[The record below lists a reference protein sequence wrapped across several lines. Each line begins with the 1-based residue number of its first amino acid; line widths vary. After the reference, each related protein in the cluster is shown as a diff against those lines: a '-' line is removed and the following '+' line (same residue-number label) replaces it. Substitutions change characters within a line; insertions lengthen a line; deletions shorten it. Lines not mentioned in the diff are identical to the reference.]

1 MNPEEVGSPTPE
13 QMTAALL
20 KAARAGCWNH
30 WQHEV
35 KTHVGDWVK
44 TRAMHKPLTA
54 EQFARLPAAVAE
66 YQFVELCVYRY
77 KGKVVWGYY
86 CRKLPLE
93 GNVLVRVLV
102 VLEPTEGEI
111 IHCMRSNR
119 GKKYAERWGEQE
131 KLFIPVRW

>member
-1 MNPEEVGSPTPE
+1 MKPEKVRHPTPE

-20 KAARAGCWNH
+20 KAAQAGRWNH

-35 KTHVGDWVK
+35 ETHASDWVK
-44 TRAMHKPLTA
+44 ARAMHKPLAA
-54 EQFARLPAAVAE
+54 EQFAKLPAAVAE

-86 CRKLPLE
+86 CKKLPFE
-93 GNVLVRVLV
+93 GNVLVHVLA
-102 VLEPTEGEI
+102 VLEPTKGEI

-119 GKKYAERWGEQE
+119 GKKYTERWGKRE

>member
-1 MNPEEVGSPTPE
+1 MKPEEVRHPTPE

-20 KAARAGCWNH
+20 KAAQAGRWNH

-35 KTHVGDWVK
+35 ETHAGDWVEAG
-44 TRAMHKPLTA
+44 AMRKPLTA

-77 KGKVVWGYY
+77 KGRVVWGYY
-86 CRKLPLE
+86 CKKLTFE
-93 GNVLVRVLV
+93 GKVLVRVLV
-102 VLEPTEGEI
+102 SLEPTEGEI
-111 IHCMRSNR
+111 IHCMLARR
-119 GKKYAERWGEQE
+119 GKRYVERWGEQE